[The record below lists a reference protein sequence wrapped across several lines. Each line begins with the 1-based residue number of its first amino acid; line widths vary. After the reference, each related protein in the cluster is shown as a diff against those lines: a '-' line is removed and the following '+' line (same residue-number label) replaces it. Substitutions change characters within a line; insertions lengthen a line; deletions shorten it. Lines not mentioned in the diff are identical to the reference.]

1 MLSVNLKNPFFIV
14 RRKRIYV
21 VNNELLSGHHIIKLY
36 KQSTMDTICCGIR
49 SDGIKCTNPCKQVGD
64 NTRCK
69 VHYNS
74 VINYGPNTL
83 AIRELGYVNKKEA
96 LDFDK
101 NHRTAKEAEVANG
114 ANDDALWILEQN
126 YRANVGLMRARHNKS
141 IADLKVRQREEI
153 AATGVDPD
161 AAAKQRREDVR
172 ARQHREF
179 IARRAL
185 QRAMFRNALNPN
197 PGADAPPPPAN
208 PLARFAADPQN
219 VHTTQAVRQTKEI
232 VEHVRKIPVPEG
244 YRWNTSVVSK
254 TIGEIISEC
263 QLTSHAAAQMFNQY
277 VSTVAVY
284 DIEEGIYGKVLDSVW
299 QYVKASP
306 DREDLCKILK
316 NEMTDNIGMCAQGN
330 LSRICNILAGYME
343 GVGSQESLSDRLGR
357 LLPPLMEIE
366 DVGERIRQACV
377 ILADNYVPSAEWD
390 DWMEPILEDGFE
402 EFYSLI
408 REQLVPA

>member
-1 MLSVNLKNPFFIV
+1 
-14 RRKRIYV
+14 
-21 VNNELLSGHHIIKLY
+21 
-36 KQSTMDTICCGIR
+36 MDTKCCGFTAKGIR
-49 SDGIKCTNPCKQVGD
+49 CTKDRKQVGD
-64 NTRCK
+64 NTRCAM
-69 VHYNS
+69 HHNS
-74 VINYGPNTL
+74 VINYGPNMM
-83 AIRELGYVNKKEA
+83 AIKELGYVNKKEV
-96 LDFDK
+96 LDFEK
-101 NHRTAKEAEVANG
+101 NHRILREADVANG
-114 ANDDALWILEQN
+114 ANNHALWILEENHQ
-126 YRANVGLMRARHNKS
+126 ANLRVMRARHNRA
-141 IADLKVRQREEI
+141 IADLSIRHREEI
-153 AATGVDPD
+153 DRTGIDPD
-161 AAAKQRREDVR
+161 AAANQRRADER
-172 ARQHREF
+172 ARQRQEF
-179 IARRAL
+179 NARRAL
-185 QRAMFRNALNPN
+185 QRAILLGNVLNQN
-197 PGADAPPPPAN
+197 PPADAPPPPAN

-232 VEHVRKIPVPEG
+232 VENVRKIPVPEG

-343 GVGSQESLSDRLGR
+343 GVGAQESLSDRLGR

-377 ILADNYVPSAEWD
+377 ILADNHVPPNEWD
-390 DWMEPILEDGFE
+390 NWMEPILEDGFE

-408 REQLVPA
+408 REQLIPA